1 MTAKR
6 TYEGL
11 FLLDAAQPDF
21 EAASRPVRALLERY
35 QADVLSIKPWD
46 ERRLAYEIQG
56 RRRGLYVLTYF
67 AVDPAHMSEIE
78 HDCELSEQ
86 ILRSMI
92 LHKEALTQE
101 QINAETPV
109 TSGASRVGQEEEE
122 APAGEEEDRP
132 SRRSEGEARPRRSR
146 EVQDKD
152 AEKNE
157 NESESDSEDEG
168 DSSKDEEEQE

>member
-11 FLLDAAQPDF
+11 FLLDAGQPDF

-35 QADVLSIKPWD
+35 QADILSIKPWD

-122 APAGEEEDRP
+122 APASDEEEDRRP
-132 SRRSEGEARPRRSR
+132 RRGEGEGRPRRSR
-146 EVQDKD
+146 EVQDKEAD
-152 AEKNE
+152 E
-157 NESESDSEDEG
+157 NASEDEG
-168 DSSKDEEEQE
+168 EPAKDEEEQE

>member
-11 FLLDAAQPDF
+11 FLLDAGQPDF
-21 EAASRPVRALLERY
+21 EAASRPVRGLLERY
-35 QADVLSIKPWD
+35 QADILSIKPWD

-122 APAGEEEDRP
+122 APAGDEEEDRRP
-132 SRRSEGEARPRRSR
+132 RRGEGEGRPRRSR
-146 EVQDKD
+146 EVQSKD
-152 AEKNE
+152 ADE
-157 NESESDSEDEG
+157 NASEDEG
-168 DSSKDEEEQE
+168 EPAKDEEEQE

>member
-11 FLLDAAQPDF
+11 FLLDAGQPDF
-21 EAASRPVRALLERY
+21 EAASRPVRSLLERY
-35 QADVLSIKPWD
+35 QADILSIKPWD

-122 APAGEEEDRP
+122 APAGDEEEDRRP
-132 SRRSEGEARPRRSR
+132 RRGEGEGRPRRSR

-152 AEKNE
+152 AGE
-157 NESESDSEDEG
+157 NTSEDEG
-168 DSSKDEEEQE
+168 ESSKDEEEQE

>member
-11 FLLDAAQPDF
+11 FLLDAGQPDF
-21 EAASRPVRALLERY
+21 EAASQSVRALLARY
-35 QADVLSIKPWD
+35 QADILSIKPWD

-56 RRRGLYVLTYF
+56 RRRGLYALTYF

-122 APAGEEEDRP
+122 APASEEEDRP
-132 SRRSEGEARPRRSR
+132 SRRGEGEGRPRRSR
-146 EVQDKD
+146 EAQDKD
-152 AEKNE
+152 TDKTETSTE
-157 NESESDSEDEG
+157 SEDEG
-168 DSSKDEEEQE
+168 GSSKDEEEQE

>member
-11 FLLDAAQPDF
+11 FLLDAGQPDF
-21 EAASRPVRALLERY
+21 EAASRPVRSLLERY
-35 QADVLSIKPWD
+35 QADILSIKPWD

-122 APAGEEEDRP
+122 APAGDEEEDRRP
-132 SRRSEGEARPRRSR
+132 RRGDGEGRPRRSR

-152 AEKNE
+152 AGE
-157 NESESDSEDEG
+157 NTSEDEG
-168 DSSKDEEEQE
+168 ESSKDEEEQE

>member
-11 FLLDAAQPDF
+11 FLLDAGQPDF

-35 QADVLSIKPWD
+35 QADILSIKPWD

-122 APAGEEEDRP
+122 APASDEEEDRRP
-132 SRRSEGEARPRRSR
+132 RRGEGEGRPRRSR
-146 EVQDKD
+146 EVQDKEAD
-152 AEKNE
+152 E
-157 NESESDSEDEG
+157 NASEDEG
-168 DSSKDEEEQE
+168 EPAKDEEERE